1 MQRKTIGNVELV
13 CSDALQF
20 LKSLPDNSVGL
31 VITSPPYTDARSYG
45 IRADME
51 TAAWV
56 EWMRPIVREA
66 CRVSKGL
73 AFFNIS
79 DRVEDFCYKNGP
91 EWLHAD
97 LTRLDGLHAV
107 RPYAWVKS
115 GPDFEDA
122 GNGIPGSGGKHFH
135 RNDWE
140 PVYGYAEAGKLPPY
154 WSNNTAFGS
163 PPKYGPGG
171 EMSVRGKDGNRAN
184 DPWKTKSRGGGVGG
198 RLVNGEKKL
207 GVKRSRL
214 SSGSVCD
221 GVVLPKISNPG
232 NVLRVRVGGG
242 HLGHPLAH
250 EGEAP
255 FPLGVPERFICWFCP
270 PDEKVCDPFV
280 GSGTTAHAAMIHGR
294 PFIGCDLRESQIE
307 LSYRRLKTV
316 TPSLFGEEVG
326 CG

>member
-1 MQRKTIGNVELV
+1 MQRKTIGNIELV

-79 DRVEDFCYKNGP
+79 DRVEDFRYKNGP

-97 LTRLDGLHAV
+97 LTRLDGLCAV

-140 PVYGYAEAGKLPPY
+140 PVYGYAESGKLPPY

-171 EMSVRGKDGNRAN
+171 DTSHRNREGERRTHTKRVRSA
-184 DPWKTKSRGGGVGG
+184 GGDVM
-198 RLVNGEKKL
+198 RVQSYKL
-207 GVKRSRL
+207 
-214 SSGSVCD
+214 
-221 GVVLPKISNPG
+221 PAISNPG

-270 PDEKVCDPFV
+270 PEEKVCDPFV